1 MHSVC
6 VDISGLINVTELG
19 AQAIIYELASAAY
32 MVRTMWWDLVPSE
45 PLSLH
50 RERERGSER
59 ETLVKNE
66 DWRGQSLRVVW
77 ARPPPAHVTW
87 LLP

>member
-50 RERERGSER
+50 RERERER
-59 ETLVKNE
+59 ERDTSEK
-66 DWRGQSLRVVW
+66 
-77 ARPPPAHVTW
+77 
-87 LLP
+87 